1 MKTIKFQNKPMKKI
15 DWDKVVREIEDIRF
29 SKSETRDKLVKIA
42 WFIFAISFMI
52 FMFYKNK

>member
-29 SKSETRDKLVKIA
+29 SKSETRDKLVKIV

>member
-29 SKSETRDKLVKIA
+29 LKSETRDKLVKIV